1 MTESCSSTGAESVFQ
16 LMRDIGRAIMLT
28 YGNNTHSGNMG
39 VRDKDDRDLFYV
51 TASGAQL
58 GALIPSDIV
67 PLRFSH
73 VSWGDARAST
83 ESTIHRRIMSLPG
96 VEAAIHAHYINAI
109 SVTFDT
115 KERENFLHYEG
126 AIGGRDEFAFVPIDA
141 TGAHLL
147 GVVPSGVYL
156 EAVGSKEMDER
167 IPAYLAANRVTL
179 VKGHGPFVRGE
190 SLEECLHLLGLVD
203 ASAKLLMSARFRG
216 VDVAAIAR
224 RIRKDGRA
232 SIYPWRIR
240 PFDVTRMGIYET
252 NDKSTIE
259 AFKERAQFNFYQK
272 ITPYGTG
279 SMSEKITEGEML
291 YCPVA
296 AAPEG
301 FEIAIHRM
309 SIAPDATD
317 DWELAL
323 HKTIYR
329 ETNNK
334 ACMITLSPCA
344 SAEGMALVA
353 ERYGID
359 ALTDPPSVAIGYS
372 NRTEHPVV
380 VPIDAEAFYLNPR
393 VGLCNSNAPVE
404 AILDM
409 LRWHKGACIVAGVGV
424 VGAGKITLEQAAHHT
439 SSGESIAQFRQAVD
453 MAHRL
458 NSGPPVTW
466 FEPETQ

>member
-1 MTESCSSTGAESVFQ
+1 
-16 LMRDIGRAIMLT
+16 MLT
-28 YGNNTHSGNMG
+28 YGNNTHSGNIG
-39 VRDKDDRDLFYV
+39 LRDKHDRDLFYV

-109 SVTFDT
+109 SVTFDS
-115 KERENFLHYEG
+115 KEKGNFLHYEG
-126 AIGGRDEFAFVPIDA
+126 KVAGRDEFSFVPIDS

-156 EAVGSKEMDER
+156 EPVGSKEMEER
-167 IPAYLAANRVTL
+167 IPAYLAASRVTL

-190 SLEECLHLLGLVD
+190 SLEECLHLLGLAD
-203 ASAKLLMSARFRG
+203 ASARLLMSARFRG

-224 RIRKDGRA
+224 RIRNDGPA
-232 SIYPWRIR
+232 SIYPRRVR
-240 PFDVTRMGIYET
+240 PFDVARMGIYET
-252 NDKSTIE
+252 NDQSTID
-259 AFKERAQFNFYQK
+259 AFNERAQFNFYQK
-272 ITPYGTG
+272 ISPYGTG

-291 YCPVA
+291 YCPMA
-296 AAPEG
+296 AVPEE
-301 FEIAIHRM
+301 FEIAIHRL
-309 SIAPDATD
+309 SIDPATDD

-334 ACMITLSPCA
+334 ACMITLSPYA
-344 SAEGMALVA
+344 SAEGMALIA
-353 ERYGID
+353 EKYGID
-359 ALTDPPSVAIGYS
+359 ASADPPSVTIDYL

-393 VGLCNSNAPVE
+393 VGLCNSDAPVD

-409 LRWHKGACIVAGVGV
+409 LRWHKGACIIAGVGV

-439 SSGESIAQFRQAVD
+439 SSGESIAQFRQAAD

-458 NSGPPVTW
+458 NSGPHVTH